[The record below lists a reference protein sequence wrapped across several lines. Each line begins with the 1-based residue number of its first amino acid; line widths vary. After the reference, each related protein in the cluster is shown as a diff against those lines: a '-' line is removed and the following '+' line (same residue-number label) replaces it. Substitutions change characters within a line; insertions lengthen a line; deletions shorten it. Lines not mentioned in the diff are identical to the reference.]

1 VVSINVKRIEAK
13 NKRFL
18 TLLEHI
24 LSTDKLTTSE
34 LAQLLNQKLNLA
46 PNTAKAYSS
55 QLLADLAAEGILER
69 KGRSY
74 TLTPKGWALLFTFV
88 DRTPFSE
95 KYFDMFFERLAKN
108 LPAASTYKEIVKTMR
123 RIYFKISGE
132 PEKLPTEMDLL
143 ELLSL
148 FLKLSGIPA
157 REINT
162 WEDALSVAVPDL
174 GALRDRNIFYSML
187 REELRQADELTR
199 SAAKDLL
206 SRLADSLR
214 SKTRSLEREMERRR
228 SVASELEELAKQ
240 I

>member
-1 VVSINVKRIEAK
+1 MKRIEAK

-18 TLLEHI
+18 TLLEHM
-24 LSTDKLTTSE
+24 LTAEKLATSE

-74 TLTPKGWALLFTFV
+74 TLTPKGWALLFTFI

-95 KYFDMFFERLAKN
+95 KYFDMFFERLTRN
-108 LPAASTYKEIVKTMR
+108 LPAASTYKEIVKTLR
-123 RIYFKISGE
+123 RIYFKIAGE
-132 PEKLPTEMDLL
+132 PEKLPAEMDLL
-143 ELLSL
+143 ELFGL
-148 FLKLSGIPA
+148 FLKLSGAPA
-157 REINT
+157 REITT

-214 SKTRSLEREMERRR
+214 SETRSLEREMERRR
-228 SVASELEELAKQ
+228 SVANELEELAKQ
-240 I
+240 L